1 MSNQYVLLT
10 EALRH
15 AYRLNYEASADS
27 PSSELAENG
36 APAACPHMSNR
47 SFATCSGVSGGAS
60 AAISRAR
67 RKAASPR
74 GVPLLSLPAAMRPS

>member
-27 PSSELAENG
+27 PSSELAQTE
-36 APAACPHMSNR
+36 HL
-47 SFATCSGVSGGAS
+47 
-60 AAISRAR
+60 
-67 RKAASPR
+67 SP
-74 GVPLLSLPAAMRPS
+74 VPR